1 MYPLRMGTTQLLL
14 ETVNLLGQQIEDIKT
29 SNLRKN
35 TGESNDLKEDDRIK

>member
-1 MYPLRMGTTQLLL
+1 MGTTQLLL

-29 SNLRKN
+29 LNLRKN